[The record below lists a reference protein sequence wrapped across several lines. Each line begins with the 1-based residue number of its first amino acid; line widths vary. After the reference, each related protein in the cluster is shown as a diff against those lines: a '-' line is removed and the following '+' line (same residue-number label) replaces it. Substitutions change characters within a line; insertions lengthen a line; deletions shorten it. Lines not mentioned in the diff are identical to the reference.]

1 MNRTNPLVSRNNM
14 LFLPGCVVEKTVL
27 CGLLEETGF
36 LVGTAIEWD
45 EGSVCEKVSAFD

>member
-1 MNRTNPLVSRNNM
+1 M
-14 LFLPGCVVEKTVL
+14 EKSDP
-27 CGLLEETGF
+27 CGLLEEAGL